1 MQHRGA
7 KSIEYTLAD
16 GRIPA
21 MLNERAQILLKTL
34 VERYITDGQ
43 PVGSH
48 ALKQYSGLEV
58 SSSTIRNVMSELEDI
73 GLVTSPHT
81 SAGRIPTGL
90 AYRMFIDTMLITK
103 PLDSKSRQQLESK
116 LQPDNPSRL
125 IAQASNILSEL
136 THFTGVVASARRN
149 TITIRQI
156 EFLRLGEKRVLL
168 IIVMPDGEVENRVL
182 LMERDY
188 SQSQLNEAGNFLS
201 QNYTGCSFSQIRKQ
215 LRGELRQLHQD
226 MSALMSAALAAGDAA
241 EAEQSGDYVVS
252 GEHNLLHVEDLSAD
266 MNRLR
271 GLFNLFEQKTEL
283 LQLLDAARRGQG
295 IHIFIG
301 HESGLTSLDEC
312 SVITAPYSA
321 DGQIVG
327 TLAVV
332 GPKRMDYEHVIPIV
346 DITARLLGN
355 ALSQN

>member
-1 MQHRGA
+1 
-7 KSIEYTLAD
+7 
-16 GRIPA
+16 

-34 VERYITDGQ
+34 MERYISDGQ
-43 PVGSH
+43 PVGSRV
-48 ALKQYSGLEV
+48 LQQYSGLDV
-58 SSSTIRNVMSELEDI
+58 SSATIRNTMADLEDL
-73 GLVTSPHT
+73 GLVSSPHT

-90 AYRMFIDTMLITK
+90 AYRLFIDTMLVTK
-103 PLDSKSRQQLESK
+103 PLDGARIQQMEHQ

-136 THFTGVVASARRN
+136 TQFAGVVASPRREA
-149 TITIRQI
+149 ITVRQI

-182 LMERDY
+182 LTEKDY
-188 SQSQLNEAGNFLS
+188 SQSQLTEAGNFLN
-201 QNYTGCSFSQIRKQ
+201 QNYIGCSFSQIREK
-215 LRGELRQLHQD
+215 LRGELHQLQRD
-226 MSALMSAALAAGDAA
+226 MSALMAAALAAGDEAA
-241 EAEQSGDYVVS
+241 AKKADDYVIS
-252 GEHNLLHVEDLSAD
+252 GEHKLLSVHDLSAD
-266 MNRLR
+266 MNKLR

-283 LQLLDAARRGQG
+283 MQLLEAGRHGQG
-295 IHIFIG
+295 IHIFVG
-301 HESGLTSLDEC
+301 AESGLASLEEC

-321 DGQIVG
+321 DGKVIG

-332 GPKRMDYEHVIPIV
+332 GPKRMDYQRVIPIV

>member
-1 MQHRGA
+1 
-7 KSIEYTLAD
+7 
-16 GRIPA
+16 

-34 VERYITDGQ
+34 MERYISDGQ
-43 PVGSH
+43 PVGSRV
-48 ALKQYSGLEV
+48 LQQYSGLDI
-58 SSSTIRNVMSELEDI
+58 SSATIRNTMADLEDL
-73 GLVTSPHT
+73 GLVSSPHT

-90 AYRMFIDTMLITK
+90 AYRLFIDTMMVTK
-103 PLDSKSRQQLESK
+103 PLDGARIQQLEHQ

-136 THFTGVVASARRN
+136 TQFAGVVASPRREA
-149 TITIRQI
+149 ITVRQI

-182 LMERDY
+182 LTEKDY
-188 SQSQLNEAGNFLS
+188 TQSQLTEAGNFLN
-201 QNYTGCSFSQIRKQ
+201 QNYIGCSFSQIREK
-215 LRGELRQLHQD
+215 LRGELHQLQQD
-226 MSALMSAALAAGDAA
+226 MSALMAAALAAGDEAA
-241 EAEQSGDYVVS
+241 AKKADDYVIS
-252 GEHNLLHVEDLSAD
+252 GEHKLLSVHDLSAD
-266 MNRLR
+266 MNKLR

-283 LQLLDAARRGQG
+283 MQLLEAGRHGQG
-295 IHIFIG
+295 IHIFVG
-301 HESGLTSLDEC
+301 TESGLASLEEC

-321 DGQIVG
+321 DGRVVG

-332 GPKRMDYEHVIPIV
+332 GPKRMDYQRVIPIV